1 MRQEN
6 LQTNNVVEHYE
17 APDIEMIDIE
27 LNQNILGGS
36 VPDMPVHDW

>member
-6 LQTNNVVEHYE
+6 LQTNNAVEHYE
-17 APDIEMIDIE
+17 APFIEIIVIE
-27 LNQNILGGS
+27 LEQNIFGGS

>member
-6 LQTNNVVEHYE
+6 LQTNNAVEHYE

-36 VPDMPVHDW
+36 FPALCC